1 MTVFVMP
8 DPSFVMPD
16 LIGHLLLWAGKRLP
30 VGAGNDEESRP
41 AMTVFVMP
49 APSFVMPDL
58 IGHLALSGEFSR
70 NVKYS

>member
-16 LIGHLLLWAGKRLP
+16 LIGHL
-30 VGAGNDEESRP
+30 
-41 AMTVFVMP
+41 T
-49 APSFVMPDL
+49 
-58 IGHLALSGEFSR
+58 LSGEFSR